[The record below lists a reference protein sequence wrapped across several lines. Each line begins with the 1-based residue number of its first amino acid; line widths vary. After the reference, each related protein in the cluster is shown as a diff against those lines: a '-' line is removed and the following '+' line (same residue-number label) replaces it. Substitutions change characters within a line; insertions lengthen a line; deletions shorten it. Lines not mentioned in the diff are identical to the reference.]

1 MADINN
7 PLAGVKL
14 NKPVQ
19 VGIVVRDL
27 ERTAELLGS
36 LFGIGPFRFI
46 EWPNRP
52 DSKYFYRGAEQHIK
66 IRQAFAQVGPLEL
79 ELIQPLEGERNAY
92 REFLDTKGGG
102 IHHILFEVEDM
113 ESVVAALAGSG
124 VAVLQ
129 SGTGIRPGTRWALLD
144 TQGLVGFLLELRHR
158 APGCDG
164 TSIPQDLEEKAK

>member
-1 MADINN
+1 MDDNDQLA
-7 PLAGVKL
+7 AGVKL

-19 VGIVVRDL
+19 IGIVVRDL
-27 ERTAELLGS
+27 ERTTQLLGE

-52 DSKYFYRGAEQHIK
+52 DSKYFYRGTEQHIK
-66 IRQAFAQVGPLEL
+66 IRQAFVQVGPLEL
-79 ELIQPLEGERNAY
+79 EFIQPLEGERNAY
-92 REFLDTKGGG
+92 REFLESKGGG

-113 ESVVAALAGSG
+113 ESVIAAVSQRGIC
-124 VAVLQ
+124 VLQ

-144 TQGLVGFLLELRHR
+144 TQDMVGFLLELRQR

-164 TSIPQDLEEKAK
+164 TSIPQNL

>member
-1 MADINN
+1 MNDTGKPA
-7 PLAGVKL
+7 AGVAL

-19 VGIVVRDL
+19 IGIVVRDL
-27 ERTAELLGS
+27 ERSTQLLGE

-52 DSKYFYRGAEQHIK
+52 DSKYWFRGAEERIK

-79 ELIQPLEGERNAY
+79 ELIQPLEGEHNAY
-92 REFLDTKGGG
+92 REFLDSKGGG

-113 ESVVAALAGSG
+113 E
-124 VAVLQ
+124 AVLSGLATRGVKVLQ
-129 SGTGIRPGTRWALLD
+129 AGTGIRPGTRWALLD
-144 TQGLVGFLLELRHR
+144 SQDAVGFLLELRHR

-164 TSIPQDLEEKAK
+164 TSIPKDS